1 MEEINIKD
9 LFGYIKKYLFI
20 IIIVAVV
27 LVAEIIFYD
36 KKMKTPMYTASTT
49 VVLTQ
54 TGDAATAQNSII
66 TQNDITINQK
76 LVATY
81 TEIVKSKLVLEQ
93 VISDMNLSESYGELN
108 KKVSVNA
115 ITNTEILKINVTHK
129 DKELSAEIANKIAT
143 VFSKEV
149 AKIYKLNN
157 ISIIDKAQ
165 VPTMVSNNTLK
176 RDIILAFAIGIFLSV
191 GVIFV
196 IYYFDDTIKLSEDI
210 EDRLGMPL
218 VGKVFKSDLKGKNK
232 NLKNEL
238 LLEKYPKSVVSE
250 SIKTLRTNL
259 QFSTVDNDF
268 KTILITSSIPGEG
281 KSFITSNLAIAFTQT
296 GKKVLIVDCDMR
308 KGRQHKIFKVSNIK
322 GLSNL
327 LIDDIEKFESYI
339 NKTHIDKLSIMTRGT
354 VPPNPSELLNSK
366 KNRKLIDKLKE
377 KYDIIIFDATP
388 CNGLP
393 DAIIMSKL
401 VDQVLVVSR
410 EGVTPKEAF
419 ESTKDALAKVEAPV
433 AGTILNT
440 INKKSSAYGKYYSY
454 YGDMDR

>member
-1 MEEINIKD
+1 MEEINIKE
-9 LFGYIKKYLFI
+9 LFAYIKKYLFI

-36 KKMKTPMYTASTT
+36 KKIKTPLYKASTT

-54 TGDAATAQNSII
+54 TGDAASTGNSII
-66 TQNDITINQK
+66 TQNDININQK
-76 LVATY
+76 LVSTY

-93 VISDMNLSESYGELN
+93 VIEDLNLKESYGGLYG
-108 KKVSVNA
+108 KVSVQA
-115 ITNTEILKINVTHK
+115 VTNTEILRISVEHK
-129 DKELSAEIANKIAT
+129 DKDLTAEIANKIAT

-149 AKIYKLNN
+149 GKIYKLNN

-165 VPTMVSNNTLK
+165 VPTSVSNNTLK
-176 RDIILAFAIGIFLSV
+176 RDVVLAFAIGIFLSIA
-191 GVIFV
+191 VIFV
-196 IYYFDDTIKLSEDI
+196 IYYFDDTIKLTEDI
-210 EDRLGMPL
+210 EEKMGMPL
-218 VGKVFKSDLKGKNK
+218 VGRVFKSDLKTKNK
-232 NLKNEL
+232 ELKNEL

-281 KSFITSNLAIAFTQT
+281 KSFISSNLAIAFTQT
-296 GKKVLIVDCDMR
+296 GKKVLLIDCDLR
-308 KGRQHKIFKVSNIK
+308 KGRQHKIFKVPNLK

-327 LIDDIEKFESYI
+327 LIDDVDKYEKYI
-339 NKTHIDKLSIMTRGT
+339 NKTHIDKLSIITRGT

-366 KNRKLIDKLKE
+366 KNKKLIEKLKNDF
-377 KYDIIIFDATP
+377 DIIIFDATP

-410 EGVTPKEAF
+410 EGFTPKEAF
-419 ESTKDALAKVEAPV
+419 ESTKNALNKVEAPI
-433 AGTILNT
+433 AGTILNH
-440 INKKSSAYGKYYSY
+440 INKKSSSYGKYYSY
-454 YGDMDR
+454 YGDMDK